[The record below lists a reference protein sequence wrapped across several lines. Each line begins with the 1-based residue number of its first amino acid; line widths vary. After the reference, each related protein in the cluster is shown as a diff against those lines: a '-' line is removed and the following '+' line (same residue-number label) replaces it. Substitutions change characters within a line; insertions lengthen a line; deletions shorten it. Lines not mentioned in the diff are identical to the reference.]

1 MCSSMENVMTDAIDK
16 SQMDQTDY
24 MKIFMQELTYQD
36 PLKPVDNKE
45 FMAQMAQFSALQ
57 QATQTT
63 ELLEGLSKISSS
75 NQALM
80 LLGKTVVIE
89 DGGEWFTNKIKY
101 ENQMLK
107 IEIRNDEGE
116 TRDISLGEIIKVYS

>member
-1 MCSSMENVMTDAIDK
+1 MTDAIDK